1 MVARTTAVRRFASGP
16 LHGTAL
22 ALYFVLLPFVVVS
35 KWRIS
40 AHQSN
45 GLIIRVLLV
54 VLALFWIGFL
64 LQTGR
69 NVARLRRGRAV
80 ATGGSAWLAG
90 LVVTLVALLGPAPA
104 ASGRPASM
112 VAPTRVALTH
122 PPERGASQEPHER
135 APLHAPPPLPAAG
148 LALALGARRRE
159 RGLRLG
165 DESVTDADIDD
176 VIDELRHADAGLLD
190 GLVALALERRDGIL
204 HPAAIPSVT
213 GGRSATDPLAAV
225 LIEDSPE
232 PLVAFAREGG
242 ALRIPARWSST
253 QLATALTGLHD
264 GPVRMTSDV
273 AELVRLLA
281 TRSLRRTLVV
291 FDGPDDELDDE
302 LRACCVVVRRLAI
315 IDASPIPVASGVPVS
330 RYVAPGMPDD
340 SRHATR
346 GGTRV
351 ELLRADPVVSGL
363 HEPFTATLRR
373 RCVEMVAY
381 LALHRGEPIT
391 GERLRARVLG
401 RGDEDASTR
410 TLANTATAVRRS
422 LGVDERGPRLH
433 PVSSSGLY
441 VTHGLTSDVEQF
453 HDLVTRARASAPA
466 DAAVLNREALSLVRG
481 EPLASRLR
489 GFEWFLVEGHW
500 GRLRRDGEWAALALG
515 EWAVAAHDPE
525 LAYWALTRGRLL
537 DPDSDALVDALA
549 RVPRLREF
557 GGDRA
562 GGAQH
567 RAVGSVGAV
576 AMGGPSYR
584 LVE

>member
-1 MVARTTAVRRFASGP
+1 MRRFASGP
-16 LHGTAL
+16 LHGSAL

-35 KWRIS
+35 KWRVS

-45 GLIIRVLLV
+45 APVIRVLLI

-64 LQTGR
+64 LQTAR
-69 NVARLRRGRAV
+69 NVVRLRRGGSV
-80 ATGGSAWLAG
+80 THGGSAWLAS
-90 LVVTLVALLGPAPA
+90 LVVAVVAFLASAPAPTTPTSSLAVTRAGA
-104 ASGRPASM
+104 ALAH
-112 VAPTRVALTH
+112 PT
-122 PPERGASQEPHER
+122 G
-135 APLHAPPPLPAAG
+135 PAAG
-148 LALALGARRRE
+148 PVPREPTPQRPVPPSATVSLALALGARRRE
-159 RGLRLG
+159 RSLRLG
-165 DESVTDADIDD
+165 EEDVTEDDVED
-176 VIDELRHADAGLLD
+176 VIDQLRDADPQLID
-190 GLVALALERRDGIL
+190 GLIALAGERRDGVVR
-204 HPAAIPSVT
+204 PTAIPCVI
-213 GGRSATDPLAAV
+213 GAGNRADPLAAV
-225 LIEDSPE
+225 LIEDSRE

-242 ALRIPARWSST
+242 ALRVPARWSSA
-253 QLATALTGLHD
+253 QLTTALTGLHD
-264 GPVRMTSDV
+264 GPVRMTRDV

-291 FDGPDDELDDE
+291 FDGPDDELDDD
-302 LRACCVVVRRLAI
+302 LRACCVVVRRLATV
-315 IDASPIPVASGVPVS
+315 DAPDGLTPERAVS
-330 RYVAPGMPDD
+330 RYLAPAVADD
-340 SRHATR
+340 SPRATL
-346 GGTRV
+346 GVVHV

-363 HEPFTATLRR
+363 IEPFTATLRR

-381 LALHRGEPIT
+381 LALHRDEPIT

-441 VTHGLTSDVEQF
+441 VTHGLTSDVERF
-453 HDLVTRARASAPA
+453 HDLVAHARTADRAH
-466 DAAVLNREALSLVRG
+466 AATLNREALSLVRG

-500 GRLRRDGEWAALALG
+500 SRLRRDGEWAALALG
-515 EWAVAAHDPE
+515 DWAVAEHDPE

-549 RVPRLREF
+549 HVPRLREF
-557 GGDRA
+557 GGDRS

-567 RAVGSVGAV
+567 RAVGALGAV
-576 AMGGPSYR
+576 AMGGASHR